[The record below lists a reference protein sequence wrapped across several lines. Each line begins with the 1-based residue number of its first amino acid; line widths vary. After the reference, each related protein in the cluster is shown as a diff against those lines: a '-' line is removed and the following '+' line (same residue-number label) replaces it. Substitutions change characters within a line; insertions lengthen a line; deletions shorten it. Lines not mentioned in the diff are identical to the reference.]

1 MQGGTIMNRLFLSQF
16 MERFNAEKR
25 LKPVAIS
32 WIVGVVIAGAAQMAG
47 AAFTISPAT
56 LQSTGPC
63 LFAEQLQKSA
73 SIRNQ
78 YTAKLVAALGGRV
91 SASNSFEKM
100 DGNKTPAPYREG
112 ESGQTEPT
120 VNFWGFEI
128 KQAISTTGIDWF
140 SADCLGCHDGAVA
153 LSVRTVYK
161 NNPLGRSR
169 LLGSDQQMI
178 GMDHPIG
185 MDYNRY
191 AAASKDYKPLFG
203 ISNKMVFVNGK
214 VGCLTCH
221 DPLNPEK
228 GHLVMSDRGSA
239 LCLTCHNN

>member
-1 MQGGTIMNRLFLSQF
+1 MNGLSLNQF

-32 WIVGVVIAGAAQMAG
+32 WMVGVVIAGAAQMAG

-63 LFAEQLQKSA
+63 LFAEQLQESE

-78 YTAKLVAALGGRV
+78 YTAKLVAALSGTV
-91 SASNSFEKM
+91 LASNSFEALEDM
-100 DGNKTPAPYREG
+100 NGNMTPASYREG

-128 KQAISTTGIDWF
+128 KQAISTTVIDRF
-140 SADCLGCHDGAVA
+140 SSDCLCCHDGARA
-153 LSVRTVYK
+153 QSITTVLK
-161 NNPLGRSR
+161 NNPFKRSNLPGRNR
-169 LLGSDQQMI
+169 QMI

-185 MDYNRY
+185 MDYDKY

-203 ISNKMVFVNGK
+203 SSNKMVFVNGK

-221 DPLNPEK
+221 DPLITEK
-228 GHLVMSDRGSA
+228 GHLVISDRESA
-239 LCLTCHNN
+239 LCLTCHNY